1 MLPKEDALELIKL
14 KKADTVVSDILLER
28 IPFIFSENW
37 AAFRAWRLR
46 LAQLIDV
53 DPCDIF
59 FTGSSAAGFS
69 LNPKKGFRDFT
80 EASDIDL
87 AVISAHH
94 FDIAWR
100 FIRAQRRSKCDERLW
115 ASIQEH
121 KSNYIYWGCIASDR
135 ILPYL
140 PFGAAWLSA
149 LSTMATDEITRD
161 RTLRLRIYRD
171 VASLRSYQA
180 SNIQSLKA
188 SI

>member
-1 MLPKEDALELIKL
+1 MLAKADALELIKA
-14 KKADTVVSDILLER
+14 KKADAVVSDVLLER
-28 IPFIFSENW
+28 IPFIFSESW
-37 AAFRAWRLR
+37 EAFREWRLR
-46 LAQLIDV
+46 LSELIDV

-59 FTGSSAAGFS
+59 FTGSSAVGFS
-69 LNPKKGFRDFT
+69 LNPNKGFRDFDDG
-80 EASDIDL
+80 SDIDL
-87 AVISAHH
+87 AVISPHH

-100 FIRAQRRSKCDERLW
+100 FIRAQRRSKIDQRLW
-115 ASIQEH
+115 DSILEH
-121 KSNYIYWGCIASDR
+121 KSKYIYWGCIASDR

-149 LSTMATDEITRD
+149 LTIMAAEGITRD